1 MTFIK
6 SALFLFIFSISAIS
20 HAQILNA
27 EEFRLDED
35 SSNLWVGNAEFGFS
49 AKKQQTDVF
58 TVSSKANTAYLT
70 DKHSY
75 MFLGY
80 LNVVKVASSNV
91 ISEGYGHVRFNFLR
105 RKIFSLEQFNQL
117 QFDQGRGMKVRGL
130 LGANLRFRIK
140 SNDRWE
146 FAVNSG
152 LMYEDELWEGT
163 NGLISNVNVKS
174 TTSGT
179 WRYKISKVISV
190 FMIAYYQA
198 RFDQFFKPRF
208 ISDSSLQINLTSKFF
223 FRAQYVATFDAAP
236 IIENNKLIYNFSNTL
251 GYNF

>member
-1 MTFIK
+1 MK
-6 SALFLFIFSISAIS
+6 FLQCLVFSILCLSGPVCFS
-20 HAQILNA
+20 QILNA
-27 EEFRLDED
+27 EEFRLDD
-35 SSNLWVGNAEFGFS
+35 DTMNVWIGTAEFGFS

-58 TVSSKANTAYLT
+58 TISSKANTAYLT
-70 DKHSY
+70 NKHSY

-80 LNVVKVASSNV
+80 LNVVKVANANV

-105 RKIFSLEQFNQL
+105 RKLFSLEQFNQW
-117 QFDQGRGMKVRGL
+117 QFDQGRGMKSRGL
-130 LGANLRFRIK
+130 FGANLRFRIK

-152 LMYEDELWEGT
+152 LMYEDEVWEGE
-163 NGLISNVNVKS
+163 NNLISNVNLKS

-198 RFDQFFKPRF
+198 RFDQFFRPRF
-208 ISDSSLQINLTSKFF
+208 ITDSSLQINLTSKFF
-223 FRAQYVATFDAAP
+223 FRAQYVATYDAAP
-236 IIENNKLIYNFSNTL
+236 IIDNNKLIYNINNTL
-251 GYNF
+251 GYEF